1 MKKRIAIA
9 AFIGATLGA
18 VWVMVLGLGHGPN
31 SSLTSAW
38 NAIMWMSCPALGAMR
53 AAWWL
58 VPLLNGILYAVIALL
73 FLFVRKFLRPFAK

>member
-1 MKKRIAIA
+1 MKNGIAMA
-9 AFIGATLGA
+9 ALIGAAIGA
-18 VWVMVLGLGHGPN
+18 VWVMVLGVGHSPN

-38 NAIMWMSCPALGAMR
+38 NAIMWMSCPAIAAIR

-58 VPLLNGILYAVIALL
+58 VPLLNSILYAVIALL